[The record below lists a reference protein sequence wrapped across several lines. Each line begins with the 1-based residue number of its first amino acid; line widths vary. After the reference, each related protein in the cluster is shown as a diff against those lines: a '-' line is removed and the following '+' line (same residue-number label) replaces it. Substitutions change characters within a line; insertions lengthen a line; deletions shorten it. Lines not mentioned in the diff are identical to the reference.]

1 MIIYYPTIYRVGSLT
16 ESLWFIMHILFIIWP
31 CVEIKDHPKKG
42 KYDKLIQ

>member
-1 MIIYYPTIYRVGSLT
+1 MIICEPTIYRVGSLT
-16 ESLWFIMHILFIIWP
+16 VGLWFITHTLFIIWP